1 MFGRPAAVAV
11 ARAARH
17 FLVASDNGQPRAV
30 AGSRIVCCVA
40 TSWNNRSPRH
50 LMADP
55 ELIQPPERRLHG
67 SSAIEQD
74 ALEQVAYR
82 PEQGYDQL

>member
-1 MFGRPAAVAV
+1 M
-11 ARAARH
+11 
-17 FLVASDNGQPRAV
+17 ASQGQSLA
-30 AGSRIVCCVA
+30 AGSYVVSPPAGTIA
-40 TSWNNRSPRH
+40 PPRH